1 MKRLISII
9 FMLVCLLA
17 YGNADYFTVTING
30 VEWETVCPLTYGAF
44 SLDYLPAGT
53 HSCSIEPHLYTD
65 HISVPVNFV
74 INKKENKKFEFWEM
88 IPQPGDEEY
97 FDSTLLKLKEKK

>member
-1 MKRLISII
+1 MKRLLI
-9 FMLVCLLA
+9 FPMLVFLIA

-30 VEWETVCPLTYGAF
+30 AEWETVCPLTEGDF
-44 SLDYLPAGT
+44 PLDYLPIGT
-53 HSCSIEPHLYTD
+53 HYGSIEPHLYTD

-74 INKKENKKFEFWEM
+74 IKKKENKKFEFWEM

-97 FDSTLLKLKEKK
+97 FNLDLLKLKEKK